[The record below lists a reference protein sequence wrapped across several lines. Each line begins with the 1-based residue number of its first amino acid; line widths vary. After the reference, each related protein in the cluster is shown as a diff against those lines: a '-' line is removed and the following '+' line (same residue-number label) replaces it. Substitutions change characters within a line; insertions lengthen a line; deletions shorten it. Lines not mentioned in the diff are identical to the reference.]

1 LIDPAQY
8 IAKINELEGALSNL
22 KIDHTKQI
30 DQLTKNH
37 QKKIAELESKVLTC
51 FYLVD
56 NKFQASSS
64 TQLAEREQQLEE
76 ELYNMKKQ
84 WDTTTRD
91 LERAKGEN
99 VNLTVAL
106 EKLREEK
113 EAAEDNELK
122 SLEAYPLMM
131 SIFIHVQQ

>member
-1 LIDPAQY
+1 LF
-8 IAKINELEGALSNL
+8 LS
-22 KIDHTKQI
+22 I
-30 DQLTKNH
+30 
-37 QKKIAELESKVLTC
+37 
-51 FYLVD
+51 D
-56 NKFQASSS
+56 NKFQALSS

-131 SIFIHVQQ
+131 SIFIHNDFIRFTEEEHKVEALMEKTRKMEKLLSDLGVAPDEIDALAE